1 MPKKLVHEEVK
12 AARPALE
19 ELAGVERFPVSI
31 YAENIRSLYN
41 VGSIFRTA
49 DGALAE
55 KLWLCGYTG
64 YPPRKEID
72 KTALGSALSVPWEHS
87 EDGIPVLSG
96 LKEKGVQLVALE
108 HTDSSV
114 KYTEAD
120 YNFPLCVMLGNE
132 VEGLSDQAV
141 SMCDIAVE
149 IPMYGLKQS
158 LNVSVACGVM
168 LYFLVE
174 EFLKRKNHGK

>member
-1 MPKKLVHEEVK
+1 MPRKLVHEEIK
-12 AARPALE
+12 AARPMPG
-19 ELAGVERFPVSI
+19 ELAGMERFPVSI
-31 YAENIRSLYN
+31 FAENIRSLYN

-49 DGALAE
+49 DGVMAE

-72 KTALGSALSVPWEHS
+72 KTALGSVQSVPWEHS
-87 EDGIPVLSG
+87 EHSVEVLTG
-96 LKEKGVQLVALE
+96 LKERGVQLVALE

-114 KYTEAD
+114 KYTEAH
-120 YNFPLCVMLGNE
+120 YTFPLCVMLGNE

-141 SMCDIAVE
+141 SMCDVAVE
-149 IPMYGLKQS
+149 IPMYGIKQS
-158 LNVSVACGVM
+158 LNVSVACGVI

-174 EFLKRKNHGK
+174 QFLKNKNPDK